1 MAALRVVVGL
11 ILVGVFAAIVA
22 HAVAAEPG
30 DAAHGAA
37 GHEAAGEHGD
47 HHAHIGE
54 KGVNRDPSELRTDL
68 AVWTFVVF
76 LVLLGGL
83 YLTAWKPILA
93 ALQQREEHIANNIAE
108 AERLQREAKALLA
121 QHEQKLAEA
130 AGQVR
135 SMLEEARRDA
145 EAVRQEILQQAR
157 EEADQERQR
166 ALAEIDQA
174 RKAALQELATRSA
187 DLAVQLA
194 SRILRA
200 QVDRQAH
207 QRLIAE
213 AIGELAEPSQN

>member
-11 ILVGVFAAIVA
+11 IFVGLFAVA
-22 HAVAAEPG
+22 VAPAVAAEQG
-30 DAAHGAA
+30 GAAHEAA
-37 GHEAAGEHGD
+37 GHEAGGEHG

-54 KGVNRDPSELRTDL
+54 KGVNRDPAELRGDL

-83 YLTAWKPILA
+83 YLTAWKPILG

-121 QHEQKLAEA
+121 QHEQKLAETA
-130 AGQVR
+130 AQVR

-194 SRILRA
+194 ARILRA